1 MNCIDVQDTL
11 EYRRKMR
18 LLKVRLLD
26 GGLRSIMVDDSQ
38 VK

>member
-1 MNCIDVQDTL
+1 MNCIVVQDTL